1 MPMLDSASLAVKAL
15 PVELLNPGFQLV
27 FAVNS
32 LLDKL
37 KMQETIANQDN

>member
-1 MPMLDSASLAVKAL
+1 MPDNAILAVKVL
-15 PVELLNPGFQLV
+15 PLELRTPGFQIV

-37 KMQETIANQDN
+37 KRQETIANQDN